1 MNSQTLVLKTNIKLQ
16 AICAIM
22 NQTQVSRIIEN
33 LSIPEIIEFQKYI
46 WDLTV
51 EFGIKVKGKK
61 FTRKEITRHVP
72 STAEFQKRMGCPEK
86 VYYCKG
92 THCITI
98 NPDCATK
105 KIKEHVDIMAEV
117 IRGFI
122 QSAKQNE
129 LVENTI

>member
-1 MNSQTLVLKTNIKLQ
+1 MNSQTLQTNIKLQ
-16 AICAIM
+16 AIHRIM
-22 NQTQVSRIIEN
+22 NQKPVSQIIDN
-33 LSIPEIIEFQKYI
+33 LSIPQIIEFQKYM

-51 EFGIKVKGKK
+51 EFGIKVRGKK
-61 FTRKEITRHVP
+61 FTRKEITRHIP
-72 STAEFQKRMGCPEK
+72 PTAEYQKRMDCPEK

-92 THCITI
+92 THCIMI

-122 QSAKQNE
+122 QSAEQKQI
-129 LVENTI
+129 VEKSI

>member
-1 MNSQTLVLKTNIKLQ
+1 LITQILKTHTKLQ
-16 AICAIM
+16 AIYWIL
-22 NQTQVSRIIEN
+22 NGTPVSQLIDN
-33 LSIPEIIEFQKYI
+33 LAIPEIIEFQKYV

-61 FTRKEITRHVP
+61 FTRKEITRHIP
-72 STAEFQKRMGCPEK
+72 PTAEFQKRMGCPEK

-92 THCITI
+92 THCIML

-122 QSAKQNE
+122 QSAKQHE
-129 LVENTI
+129 LVENSI

>member
-1 MNSQTLVLKTNIKLQ
+1 VKIQMLKTHVKLQ
-16 AICAIM
+16 VIYRILNA
-22 NQTQVSRIIEN
+22 TPVSPLIDV
-33 LSIPEIIEFQKYI
+33 LAIPEIVEFQKYV
-46 WDLTV
+46 WDLSV

-61 FTRKEITRHVP
+61 FTRKEITRNIP
-72 STAEFQKRMGCPEK
+72 PTADFQKRMGCPEK

-92 THCITI
+92 THCIMI

-122 QSAKQNE
+122 QIAKQNE
-129 LVENTI
+129 LVENSI